1 MPRSD
6 KQCHLGLSLARIS
19 SSEPWL
25 STQLQPSAGRVPRAE
40 CVITHTEIWFSL
52 DDNMYFK
59 STEQH
64 GLSLRTFN
72 PHVISKIH
80 TCARET

>member
-1 MPRSD
+1 MFFGTAQPGRSVPSSD
-6 KQCHLGLSLARIS
+6 KQCHLGLSLARSS

-25 STQLQPSAGRVPRAE
+25 STQPQPSSGRCPRAE
-40 CVITHTEIWFSL
+40 CVVTHTEIRFSL

-64 GLSLRTFN
+64 ALDLSKNF
-72 PHVISKIH
+72 
-80 TCARET
+80 